1 MSVTASASES
11 AGLDQSERLCVI
23 SSDSHV
29 GPTMEQ
35 LRPYCPSK
43 LHREFDAFFQRA
55 TELGRAP
62 TAGNAQAADHR
73 AQMLAQVAGSG
84 EHDPDERLRNMD
96 RDGVAADV
104 VFHGSQNL
112 NPLPF
117 GYGGRGDRA
126 EEAEGIQIYNRWL
139 ADFCSVRPAR
149 HKGLAQLP
157 GWDPEACVRTAEW
170 AKSAGLGGVNLPT
183 MRLED
188 VSWPAYT
195 DLVWEPLWS
204 ACEALDIPLVNHGA
218 ADLNLYRDPGPG
230 RYALVLA
237 DGPWLARRVTWWL
250 MFGGVFERH
259 PGLKFIITEQPGDWP
274 KYEIDYLQSVYESS
288 AQHELRKVMHR
299 SPTEIFRTNIFVGAS
314 FMSNR
319 EARMFLDLGIEDR
332 AMWGS
337 DYPHIEGTWPW
348 TIHSLHAT
356 FDGIDPESIRK
367 MLSENAAKAYGFD
380 LAALQGIAD
389 TIGPT
394 LDEVRNPPPKP
405 APGPRYSLGFRS
417 LGAWS

>member
-1 MSVTASASES
+1 
-11 AGLDQSERLCVI
+11 
-23 SSDSHV
+23 
-29 GPTMEQ
+29 MEQ
-35 LRPYCPSK
+35 LRPYCPPK
-43 LHREFDAFFQRA
+43 LLRSSTPSSSGRPK
-55 TELGRAP
+55 LGRAP

-73 AQMLAQVAGSG
+73 AQMLAQVARSG
-84 EHDPDERLRNMD
+84 EHDPAERLRNMD

-104 VFHGSQNL
+104 MFHGSQNL

-139 ADFCSVRPAR
+139 ADFCSVQPVR

-188 VSWPAYT
+188 LTWPAYT
-195 DLVWEPLWS
+195 DTVWESLWS
-204 ACEALDIPLVNHGA
+204 ACEGLEIPLVNHGA

-274 KYEIDYLQSVYESS
+274 KYEIDYLQSVYESG

-299 SPTEIFRTNIFVGAS
+299 SPDRNLPHEHLRGGQLHVQPGSSDVRRPGHRRTAPCGVPTTRTSKEPGRGRSTRFIPPSTAS
-314 FMSNR
+314 TPNR
-319 EARMFLDLGIEDR
+319 SGRCSPRMQPRLT
-332 AMWGS
+332 AS
-337 DYPHIEGTWPW
+337 TWPPSDASR
-348 TIHSLHAT
+348 T
-356 FDGIDPESIRK
+356 
-367 MLSENAAKAYGFD
+367 
-380 LAALQGIAD
+380 
-389 TIGPT
+389 
-394 LDEVRNPPPKP
+394 
-405 APGPRYSLGFRS
+405 
-417 LGAWS
+417 